1 MKKIILYLLVLV
13 SIIII
18 ISEIKTITI
27 GIITTKVI
35 SLLYLYL
42 FAKAN
47 NYFYN

>member
-13 SIIII
+13 SIIILV
-18 ISEIKTITI
+18 SEIKTITI

>member
-1 MKKIILYLLVLV
+1 MKKFILYLLVII
-13 SIIII
+13 SILFI

-27 GIITTKVI
+27 GIITMKSI

>member
-1 MKKIILYLLVLV
+1 MKKFILYLLVAI
-13 SIIII
+13 SILFI

-27 GIITTKVI
+27 GIITMKVI